1 MPMLTAPRALLPIHG
16 PTVRLLRV
24 CRLLAGCFAILLA
37 MAIPGGARADLIGH
51 GGMVR
56 AVDVSPDGHWVVT
69 ASFDFTAR
77 LWDFGTQAEVAVL
90 DAHEGPV
97 TGAVF
102 APDGKHVVTTSDD
115 KTAVIWEV
123 PSGKLVRRLTGHG
136 HKVMAAAVSP
146 DGKQVAT
153 GSWDKTLRIWD
164 MSTGEEIRVIT
175 HSAPI
180 NDVAF
185 VNGGAWIAAG
195 GHDGKVGMW
204 SIADG
209 RLQGVLDGHRQGITK
224 MNALPGGKRLLTAS
238 IDRTLRLWDVKTGE
252 TVTVLTHSEDRT
264 GQVYAAAVS
273 PDGRRALS
281 AGRDGRLMEWDL
293 ATGAVLTTIPAH
305 DKIIWAARFAP
316 DGRFALTASADEST
330 AVWHLET
337 GDRIGLRAGDR
348 TGKQPWLSSDH
359 PGARLF
365 TKCANCHALNAQAA
379 SRSGPHFEGLW
390 GRPVGAVEGYNYSG
404 ALRNKSF
411 TWNEKT
417 LFDLFYQ
424 GPDKFLPGTK
434 MPVQKVPDKE
444 QLANLVDY
452 LRVLTTG
459 GVKQ

>member
-1 MPMLTAPRALLPIHG
+1 MAKRRLARGGASSNIFTMPMLTAPRADLPIHG
-16 PTVRLLRV
+16 PIVRLPRV
-24 CRLLAGCFAILLA
+24 SRFLAGCFAMLLA
-37 MAIPGGARADLIGH
+37 AAIPGGARADLIGH

-97 TGAVF
+97 TSAVF
-102 APDGKHVVTTSDD
+102 TPDGKHAVTTSDD
-115 KTAVIWEV
+115 KSAIIWNV

-146 DGKQVAT
+146 DGQQIAT

-164 MSTGEEIRVIT
+164 MATGEAIRVIT

-185 VNGGAWIAAG
+185 VNGGAWVAAG

-204 SIADG
+204 SIKDG
-209 RLQGVLDGHRQGITK
+209 RLQGVLEGHRQGITK

-252 TVTVLTHSEDRT
+252 AVSVLTHSEDRT

-273 PDGRRALS
+273 PDGLY
-281 AGRDGRLMEWDL
+281 
-293 ATGAVLTTIPAH
+293 
-305 DKIIWAARFAP
+305 
-316 DGRFALTASADEST
+316 
-330 AVWHLET
+330 
-337 GDRIGLRAGDR
+337 
-348 TGKQPWLSSDH
+348 
-359 PGARLF
+359 

-379 SRSGPHFEGLW
+379 TRSGPHFEGLW
-390 GRPVGAVEGYNYSG
+390 GRRVGAVEGYNYSG

-434 MPVQKVPDKE
+434 MPVQQVPDKE

-459 GVKQ
+459 GAKQ

>member
-1 MPMLTAPRALLPIHG
+1 MPILTALRARIAVSGPNARLPRVPGLF
-16 PTVRLLRV
+16 
-24 CRLLAGCFAILLA
+24 LACFVMMSAA
-37 MAIPGGARADLIGH
+37 GGARADLIGH

-56 AVDVSPDGHWVVT
+56 AVDVSPDGQWVIT

-77 LWDFGTQAEVAVL
+77 LWDFGAQAEVAVL

-97 TGAVF
+97 TSAVF
-102 APDGKHVVTTSDD
+102 APDGKHAVTTSDD
-115 KTAVIWEV
+115 KTAIIWDV

-136 HKVMAAAVSP
+136 HKVMAAAFSP
-146 DGKQVAT
+146 DGRQVAT
-153 GSWDKTLRIWD
+153 GSWDKTLRIWN
-164 MSTGEEIRVIT
+164 MTTGKTVRVIE
-175 HSAPI
+175 HAAPI

-204 SIADG
+204 SIANG
-209 RLQGVLDGHRQGITK
+209 RLQGVLEGHRQGITK
-224 MNALPGGKRLLTAS
+224 MNALPGGARLLTAS
-238 IDRTLRLWDVKTGE
+238 IDRSLRLWDVKTGK
-252 TVTVLTHSEDRT
+252 TVSVLTHGEDRT

-281 AGRDGRLMEWDL
+281 AGRDGRLVEWDL
-293 ATGAVLTTIPAH
+293 ATGDVLKTIPAH
-305 DKIIWAARFAP
+305 DKIVWAARFTP
-316 DGRFALTASADEST
+316 DGRFALTASADETT

-337 GDRIGLRAGDR
+337 GDRIGLRASDKK
-348 TGKQPWLSSDH
+348 GKQPWLSSDH

-379 SRSGPHFEGLW
+379 MRSGPHFEGLW
-390 GRPVGAVEGYNYSG
+390 GRTVGAVAGYNYSG

-417 LFDLFYQ
+417 LFDLFDK

-434 MPVQKVPDKE
+434 MPVQRVPDKE

-452 LRVLTTG
+452 LRVLTG
-459 GVKQ
+459 AAKP

>member
-1 MPMLTAPRALLPIHG
+1 MPMLTAPRADLPIHG
-16 PTVRLLRV
+16 PIVRLPRV
-24 CRLLAGCFAILLA
+24 SRFLAGCFAMLLA
-37 MAIPGGARADLIGH
+37 AAIPGAARADLIGH

-97 TGAVF
+97 TSAVF
-102 APDGKHVVTTSDD
+102 TPDGKHVVTTSDD
-115 KTAVIWEV
+115 KSAIIWDV

-146 DGKQVAT
+146 DGQQIAT

-164 MSTGEEIRVIT
+164 IATGETIRVIT
-175 HSAPI
+175 HSAPV

-185 VNGGAWIAAG
+185 VNGGNWVTAG

-204 SIADG
+204 SINDG
-209 RLQGVLDGHRQGITK
+209 RLQGVLEGHRQGITK

-252 TVTVLTHSEDRT
+252 AAAVLTHSEDRT

-293 ATGAVLTTIPAH
+293 ATGAILTTIPAH
-305 DKIIWAARFAP
+305 EKIIWAARFAP
-316 DGRFALTASADEST
+316 DGRFALTASADETT

-337 GDRIGLRAGDR
+337 GDRIGLKASDK

-359 PGARLF
+359 PGARLY

-390 GRPVGAVEGYNYSG
+390 GRRVGAVEGYNYSG

-434 MPVQKVPDKE
+434 MPVQQVPDKE

-459 GVKQ
+459 GAKQ

>member
-1 MPMLTAPRALLPIHG
+1 MPRISG
-16 PTVRLLRV
+16 
-24 CRLLAGCFAILLA
+24 LLAGCVAVLLIVLTA
-37 MAIPGGARADLIGH
+37 GGLRADLIGH

-56 AVDVSPDGHWVVT
+56 AVDVSPDGRTVIT

-97 TGAVF
+97 TSAVF
-102 APDGKHVVTTSDD
+102 TPDGKYAVTTSDD
-115 KTAVIWEV
+115 ATAIIWDV

-146 DGKQVAT
+146 DSRRVVT
-153 GSWDKTLRIWD
+153 GSWDKSLRIWD
-164 MSTGEEIRVIT
+164 LATGKAVRVIT

-185 VNGGAWIAAG
+185 VNGGNWVTAG
-195 GHDGKVGMW
+195 GH
-204 SIADG
+204 
-209 RLQGVLDGHRQGITK
+209 
-224 MNALPGGKRLLTAS
+224 
-238 IDRTLRLWDVKTGE
+238 VKSGE
-252 TVTVLTHSEDRT
+252 TVSVLTHSDDRT
-264 GQVYAAAVS
+264 GQVFAAAVS
-273 PDGRRALS
+273 PDGGRALS
-281 AGRDGRLMEWDL
+281 AGRDGRLVEWDL
-293 ATGAVLTTIPAH
+293 ATGDVLTIIPAH

-316 DGRFALTASADEST
+316 DGRFALTASADETT

-337 GDRIGLRAGDR
+337 GDRIGLKASDK
-348 TGKQPWLSSDH
+348 TGKQPWLASDH
-359 PGARLF
+359 PGARLY

-390 GRPVGAVEGYNYSG
+390 GRRVGAVEGYNYSG

-417 LFDLFYQ
+417 LFDLFYK

-434 MPVQKVPDKE
+434 MPVQRVPDRE

-452 LRVLTTG
+452 LRVLTDAA
-459 GVKQ
+459 KQ